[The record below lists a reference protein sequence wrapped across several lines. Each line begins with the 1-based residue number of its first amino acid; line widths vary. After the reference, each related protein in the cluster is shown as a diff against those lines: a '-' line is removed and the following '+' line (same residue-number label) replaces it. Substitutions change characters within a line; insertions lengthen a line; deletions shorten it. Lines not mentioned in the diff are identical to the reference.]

1 MDDSCLLLKMNEYI
15 SNYYIRIKIEDIFK
29 QDKSNN
35 LIGNT
40 AEEKYD
46 YYMQYFFYN
55 KRHMQ
60 LLVKKYSELSR
71 LHEVKNTKLF
81 LEKAEILKKI
91 LVDYTKINQA
101 VCPIK
106 AKNIKK
112 LNSSLGDIHKNG
124 QSVSKIEFDDGS
136 ILYYKPHGL
145 EKNLKYQELYKY
157 LCEKAG
163 ISCREVKYLSR
174 RTYGWEE
181 NIENK
186 SCNTKEEVERYYFRL
201 GIHLFLGY
209 ALGATD
215 LHGENIVAH
224 GEYPVI
230 IDMETYPGY
239 ITKSNGS
246 STEDKTERKIREKIM
261 TSVLSTGILPVLTW
275 GSGNQRVLMS
285 AVNMHGKI
293 RTPFK
298 MPVIKD
304 DKTSDIHIEYEQAE
318 FELKECIVRLNGE
331 VVHSEEYTG
340 EIIRGFRMAYTEI
353 LQNETLRSMLNPF
366 FEGKSRV
373 ILRHTQQYY
382 MYLFASFHP
391 DYMKDRKQ
399 RKELLQVLHKQG
411 ESLLQKELRDYEI
424 ESLLELDIPYFEIDG
439 HSRSVFD
446 GNGKEY
452 PEYLPCTPYEA
463 WLEHMKQLSY
473 KDMEQQCDYIRL
485 SMGMLNHGYIG
496 ERYSQ
501 ERISRVSY
509 VGKIVNWLCRTA
521 VINRNDIGWTG
532 LHFWENGYWSLKPCG
547 MYFYDGIAGI
557 VLFLAQYLNLYHNE
571 DVEKIYRL
579 AVQKLKKYTDMCWK
593 QPNFSEPLTTGL
605 YDGESSIVYVYLL
618 LYELTG
624 QEEWMEYAQKHFG
637 IVRRLIPKDQNMDY
651 LTGNAGA
658 IAVALKLYKV
668 TGRTEYCEIATE
680 TEKDLWKF
688 HQKNCQQIK

>member
-1 MDDSCLLLKMNEYI
+1 MNEKK
-15 SNYYIRIKIEDIFK
+15 RIIVRILILDIFEK
-29 QDKSNN
+29 KKEGALRGENSGEEYIFYEKNFLNN
-35 LIGNT
+35 EIFMEYVLR
-40 AEEKYD
+40 KYPELD
-46 YYMQYFFYN
+46 RLLRLHDIKLDFVRTEIN
-55 KRHMQ
+55 KRIGIDNI
-60 LLVKKYSELSR
+60 LRCSSEKRKKVKEL
-71 LHEVKNTKLF
+71 
-81 LEKAEILKKI
+81 
-91 LVDYTKINQA
+91 
-101 VCPIK
+101 
-106 AKNIKK
+106 K
-112 LNSSLGDIHKNG
+112 LNQGDTHKNG
-124 QSVSKIEFDDGS
+124 HSVSKVEFTDGS
-136 ILYYKPHGL
+136 ILYYKPHSL
-145 EKNLKYQELYKY
+145 DKNLKYQKLYKH

-174 RTYGWEE
+174 QTYGWEE

-463 WLEHMKQLSY
+463 WLEHMKQLGY

-485 SMGMLNHGYIG
+485 SMGMLNHGYYCRLHIFDAFTFRKIFIVQVG
-496 ERYSQ
+496 ECFEQ
-501 ERISRVSY
+501 
-509 VGKIVNWLCRTA
+509 
-521 VINRNDIGWTG
+521 
-532 LHFWENGYWSLKPCG
+532 
-547 MYFYDGIAGI
+547 
-557 VLFLAQYLNLYHNE
+557 
-571 DVEKIYRL
+571 
-579 AVQKLKKYTDMCWK
+579 
-593 QPNFSEPLTTGL
+593 SE
-605 YDGESSIVYVYLL
+605 I
-618 LYELTG
+618 
-624 QEEWMEYAQKHFG
+624 
-637 IVRRLIPKDQNMDY
+637 
-651 LTGNAGA
+651 
-658 IAVALKLYKV
+658 
-668 TGRTEYCEIATE
+668 
-680 TEKDLWKF
+680 
-688 HQKNCQQIK
+688 